1 MADWDSSEENRNLG
15 LALVKGSFIS
25 DSDLK
30 AAEEIAGQTNRKL
43 SEVLVEQ
50 GLVDSEVLGSVLS
63 LKYGVPVVNL
73 AHLEIQPEA
82 IALVSE
88 QVAREHHILPV
99 SVDGDTLTIAT
110 NEPND
115 FRTVNSIS
123 ALTRKRVETVIPV
136 GMSLDEAIDGN
147 YTLTAQIQQ
156 QVSQIAGLNLD
167 LETGGAEVS
176 EIDALRQ
183 APIVQAVDMMLTQAV
198 RDRASDIHLEPQ
210 EDCLLVRN
218 RIDGV
223 LHDAVRLPLGVHTA
237 ILTRIKVMANLNI
250 AERRRPQD
258 GQFSANIGNKKVDFR
273 VGTVEG
279 AHGEMAVL
287 RVLDKSMLLIKLPD
301 LGMSPSVMQPFEKLL
316 GSPFGMILVN
326 GPTGSGKT
334 TTLYAALQR
343 LDAKQRNI
351 MTIEDPIEYGFK
363 GINQIQVNRQAG
375 ITFPVGVNRQAGI
388 TFPVGLRAIMRLDP
402 DIILVGEIRDAE
414 TAATAVQAAITGHLV
429 LSSIHA
435 NDAVSAM
442 IRLIDMGVEPFL
454 VTSAV
459 IGSLSQRLVRRVCPY
474 CRQMVEVPPSEAAAY
489 EAEMNDEA
497 GNFSVGRGCN
507 FCSRSG
513 FLGRVGVYELLPLSD
528 EMRKMVMRSASASE
542 LKEVAVRE
550 GMVPMRHDGMQK
562 VKDGMTTPGEILRN
576 VFTIL

>member
-1 MADWDSSEENRNLG
+1 MADWDSSQENSELG
-15 LALVKGSFIS
+15 MALVKGSFIS

-30 AAEEIAGQTNRKL
+30 AAEEIAARTDKKL

-63 LKYGVPVVNL
+63 LKYGVSVVNL
-73 AHLEIQPEA
+73 AQLEIQPEA

-88 QVAREHHILPV
+88 QVARKHHILPI

-110 NEPND
+110 NEPQD
-115 FRTVNSIS
+115 FRTVNSIA
-123 ALTRKRVETVIPV
+123 ALTRKRIETVIPV
-136 GMSLDEAIDGN
+136 GMSLDDAIDAN
-147 YTLTAQIQQ
+147 YTLGAQIQH
-156 QVSQIAGLNLD
+156 QVSQIAGLNLE
-167 LETGGAEVS
+167 LAAEGAEVS
-176 EIDALRQ
+176 EIDALKQ
-183 APIVQAVDMMLTQAV
+183 APIVQAIDMMLTQAV
-198 RDRASDIHLEPQ
+198 RDRASDIHIEPQ

-258 GQFSANIGNKKVDFR
+258 GQFSATVANKKVDFR

-279 AHGEMAVL
+279 GHGEMAVL

-301 LGMSPSVMQPFEKLL
+301 LGMSPLVLQPFEKLL

-334 TTLYAALQR
+334 TTLYASLQR

-351 MTIEDPIEYGFK
+351 MTIEDPIEYSFK
-363 GINQIQVNRQAG
+363 GINQIQ
-375 ITFPVGVNRQAGI
+375 VNRQAGI

-414 TAATAVQAAITGHLV
+414 TAGVAVQAAITGHLV

-435 NDAVSAM
+435 NDAVSAV

-474 CRQMVEVPPSEAAAY
+474 CHQMAEVPPSEAAAY
-489 EAEMNDEA
+489 EAEMGETA
-497 GNFSVGRGCN
+497 VKFSVGRGCN

-513 FLGRVGVYELLPLSD
+513 FLGRVGVYELLTLSD
-528 EMRKMVMRSASASE
+528 NVRKMIMRSAAAGE
-542 LKEVAVRE
+542 LKEEAIKE
-550 GMVPMRHDGMQK
+550 GMNSMPRDGMQK